1 MNGLNANT
9 LVLTT
14 LADVCWLLN
23 IRGDDVAFN
32 PYVYGYVVID
42 PVAVHFFVHEGR
54 IDTNYFKDVNV
65 ILHPYDSFSSF
76 IKELHEKKDVKLCFD
91 KKDVSFQ
98 LSQDVADMKPLSV
111 LK

>member
-1 MNGLNANT
+1 MNANT
-9 LVLTT
+9 LILTT

-42 PVAVHFFVHEGR
+42 PETVHFFVHEGR
-54 IDTNYFKDVNV
+54 IDTRHFQDVNV
-65 ILHPYDSFSSF
+65 VLHPYDSFSSF
-76 IKELHEKKDVKLCFD
+76 IDELHKRSDVKLCFD

-98 LSQDVADMKPLSV
+98 LSQAVADLKPLSV